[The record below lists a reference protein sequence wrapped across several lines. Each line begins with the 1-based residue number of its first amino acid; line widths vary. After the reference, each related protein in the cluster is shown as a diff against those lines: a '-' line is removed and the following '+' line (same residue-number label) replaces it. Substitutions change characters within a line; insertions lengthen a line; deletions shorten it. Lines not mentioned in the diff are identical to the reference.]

1 MGPQKFTAS
10 SSAEALKQIRKRMG
24 PDAMVISTMDVDQGV
39 EIIAISS
46 EDLASLSD
54 PSVASSKSV
63 KKPVGY
69 TPNYSSDRPIGRS
82 NLGNNLGSKFGSSF
96 DRAIAPPSARNP
108 FSADLPLGSLRRN
121 PARVER
127 SDRSERSV
135 RAPGSE
141 TFTPASFNGAE
152 RIRRGDASVIN
163 PSDNDAFFSASVSA
177 AVSAKKKQDAVAF
190 AEAKAD
196 AKAALNPAPIINVI
210 PAASAAST
218 ASAASAA
225 SAAPSSFASI
235 GTDSP
240 SAVSTLSIA
249 AANSPKVEQLLAEIS
264 EVKYLLQSHVAGNL
278 WGNIQQESSHV
289 TEIVKHLLNSGFSP
303 KLCAQ
308 IARNLP
314 DDFNTQQLIKNAREQ
329 VKCLIKTSRA
339 FDIFDRGGVFA
350 FIGPTGVG
358 KTTTVA
364 KIAARCVLRYG
375 RNQVALLTTDTY
387 RIGAQEQLKTYAKIL
402 GLSVTALRDSED
414 LAAKIK
420 EFSNRKIILLD
431 TAGVSQRDT
440 LMVEQCQLLQN
451 GSERAK
457 RILVMSSTTDLR
469 TQEEVINLHN
479 QAMQNTHH
487 NKLDSVIITK
497 IDEAA
502 HLAPVIDSVIRHDL
516 SILFVS
522 NGQRVPEDL
531 SLPDINYLSHRAMA
545 MRAFSETF
553 SITDE
558 QVPALLSD
566 HLGDWIRKVNS

>member
-1 MGPQKFTAS
+1 LAS
-10 SSAEALKQIRKRMG
+10 
-24 PDAMVISTMDVDQGV
+24 ISTDFPSTVN
-39 EIIAISS
+39 
-46 EDLASLSD
+46 SLS
-54 PSVASSKSV
+54 VNA
-63 KKPVGY
+63 
-69 TPNYSSDRPIGRS
+69 
-82 NLGNNLGSKFGSSF
+82 
-96 DRAIAPPSARNP
+96 
-108 FSADLPLGSLRRN
+108 
-121 PARVER
+121 
-127 SDRSERSV
+127 
-135 RAPGSE
+135 
-141 TFTPASFNGAE
+141 
-152 RIRRGDASVIN
+152 
-163 PSDNDAFFSASVSA
+163 
-177 AVSAKKKQDAVAF
+177 
-190 AEAKAD
+190 
-196 AKAALNPAPIINVI
+196 
-210 PAASAAST
+210 AAS
-218 ASAASAA
+218 
-225 SAAPSSFASI
+225 
-235 GTDSP
+235 
-240 SAVSTLSIA
+240 
-249 AANSPKVEQLLAEIS
+249 SPKVEQLLAEIS

>member
-10 SSAEALKQIRKRMG
+10 NSAEALKQIRKRMG
-24 PDAMVISTMDVDQGV
+24 PDAMVISTTDIDQGV

-46 EDLASLSD
+46 KDLASLSG
-54 PSVASSKSV
+54 PSVSNGGSV
-63 KKPVGY
+63 KKPGGY
-69 TPNYSSDRPIGRS
+69 SPNYSSDRPIERS
-82 NLGNNLGSKFGSSF
+82 YSGSNFGSSF

-121 PARVER
+121 PARAER
-127 SDRSERSV
+127 SDRTERSV

-141 TFTPASFNGAE
+141 IFTPTSFNGVE

-163 PSDNDAFFSASVSA
+163 PSNNDALFSASA
-177 AVSAKKKQDAVAF
+177 AISAKKKQDAAAF
-190 AEAKAD
+190 AGAKAD
-196 AKAALNPAPIINVI
+196 AKAALNPAPLASEI
-210 PAASAAST
+210 PAASST
-218 ASAASAA
+218 SATSATSTSSTS
-225 SAAPSSFASI
+225 SAAPSTLASI
-235 GTDSP
+235 STH
-240 SAVSTLSIA
+240 SAISTLPATA
-249 AANSPKVEQLLAEIS
+249 AASNPKVEQLLAEIS

-314 DDFNTQQLIKNAREQ
+314 DDFNTPQLIKNAREQ

-339 FDIFDRGGVFA
+339 FEIFDRGGVFA

-414 LAAKIK
+414 LASKIK

-451 GSERAK
+451 GSDRAK

-558 QVPALLSD
+558 QVPAILSD

>member
-1 MGPQKFTAS
+1 MGPQKFTAP
-10 SSAEALKQIRKRMG
+10 SSAEALKLIRTRMG
-24 PDAMVISTMDVDQGV
+24 PDAMVISTTDIDHGV
-39 EIIAISS
+39 EIVAISS
-46 EDLASLSD
+46 KDLASLSD
-54 PSVASSKSV
+54 PSVASSMSA
-63 KKPVGY
+63 KKAVSY
-69 TPNYSSDRPIGRS
+69 SPNYTSNRPIGRS
-82 NLGNNLGSKFGSSF
+82 NLGSNSGSNSGSNFGSSF

-127 SDRSERSV
+127 ADRSERSV

-141 TFTPASFNGAE
+141 TFTPTSFNGAE

-163 PSDNDAFFSASVSA
+163 PSNNDAFFSASA
-177 AVSAKKKQDAVAF
+177 AVSAKKKQDAIAF

-196 AKAALNPAPIINVI
+196 AKAALNPAPIANQI
-210 PAASAAST
+210 PVSSTTSATPSSLASISTDSASSVNAPSLLAAAS
-218 ASAASAA
+218 
-225 SAAPSSFASI
+225 
-235 GTDSP
+235 
-240 SAVSTLSIA
+240 
-249 AANSPKVEQLLAEIS
+249 SPKVEQLLAEIS

-289 TEIVKHLLNSGFSP
+289 TEIVKHLINSGFSP

-451 GSERAK
+451 GSDRAK

-479 QAMQNTHH
+479 QAMQNSHN

-558 QVPALLSD
+558 QVPAILSD

>member
-1 MGPQKFTAS
+1 MGPQKFTAP
-10 SSAEALKQIRKRMG
+10 SSAEALKLIRTRMG
-24 PDAMVISTMDVDQGV
+24 PDAMVISTTDIDHGV

-46 EDLASLSD
+46 QDLASLSD
-54 PSVASSKSV
+54 PSLASSMSA
-63 KKPVGY
+63 KKAVSYP
-69 TPNYSSDRPIGRS
+69 TNYSSNRPIGRS
-82 NLGNNLGSKFGSSF
+82 SSGSSNFGSSF

-108 FSADLPLGSLRRN
+108 FSADLPVGSLRRN
-121 PARVER
+121 PARSER

-141 TFTPASFNGAE
+141 TFTPTSFNGAE

-163 PSDNDAFFSASVSA
+163 PSNNDALFSANASA
-177 AVSAKKKQDAVAF
+177 AISAKKKQDAIAF

-196 AKAALNPAPIINVI
+196 AKAALNPTPLANQISNV
-210 PAASAAST
+210 
-218 ASAASAA
+218 SAASATGA
-225 SAAPSSFASI
+225 TPSSLASI
-235 GTDSP
+235 STDFP
-240 SAVSTLSIA
+240 STLSTLSLPA
-249 AANSPKVEQLLAEIS
+249 AASTPKVEQLLAEIS

-339 FDIFDRGGVFA
+339 FDLFDRGGVFA

-414 LAAKIK
+414 LASKVK

-451 GSERAK
+451 GSDRAK

-479 QAMQNTHH
+479 QAMQNSHN

-558 QVPALLSD
+558 QVPAILSD

>member
-1 MGPQKFTAS
+1 MGPQKFTAP
-10 SSAEALKQIRKRMG
+10 SSAEALKLIRTRMG
-24 PDAMVISTMDVDQGV
+24 PDAMVISTTDIDHGV
-39 EIIAISS
+39 EIVAISS
-46 EDLASLSD
+46 QDLASLSD
-54 PSVASSKSV
+54 PALANSMA
-63 KKPVGY
+63 KKPASY
-69 TPNYSSDRPIGRS
+69 SPNYTSNRPIGRS
-82 NLGNNLGSKFGSSF
+82 NSGSNFSSNF

-108 FSADLPLGSLRRN
+108 FSSDLPVGSLRRN
-121 PARVER
+121 PARSER

-141 TFTPASFNGAE
+141 TFTPTSFNGAE

-163 PSDNDAFFSASVSA
+163 PSNNDAFFSASA
-177 AVSAKKKQDAVAF
+177 AVSAKKKQDAIAF

-196 AKAALNPAPIINVI
+196 AKAALNPAPIANEI
-210 PAASAAST
+210 PVSVTTIAT
-218 ASAASAA
+218 
-225 SAAPSSFASI
+225 PSSLASI
-235 GTDSP
+235 STDSP
-240 SAVSTLSIA
+240 SAFSTLSLPTA
-249 AANSPKVEQLLAEIS
+249 ASAPKVEQLLAEIS

-289 TEIVKHLLNSGFSP
+289 TEIVKHLINSGFSP

-414 LAAKIK
+414 LASKIK

-451 GSERAK
+451 GSDRAK

-479 QAMQNTHH
+479 QAMQNSHN
-487 NKLDSVIITK
+487 NKLDTVIITK

-558 QVPALLSD
+558 QVPAILSD

>member
-1 MGPQKFTAS
+1 MGPQKFTAP
-10 SSAEALKQIRKRMG
+10 SSAEALKLIRTRMG
-24 PDAMVISTMDVDQGV
+24 PDAMVISTTDIDHGV
-39 EIIAISS
+39 EIVAISS
-46 EDLASLSD
+46 KDLASLSD
-54 PSVASSKSV
+54 PTLANSMA
-63 KKPVGY
+63 KKPASY
-69 TPNYSSDRPIGRS
+69 SPNYTSNRPIGRS
-82 NLGNNLGSKFGSSF
+82 NLGSNSGTNSGSNFGSSF

-127 SDRSERSV
+127 ADRTERSV

-141 TFTPASFNGAE
+141 TFTPTSFNGAE

-163 PSDNDAFFSASVSA
+163 PSNNDAFFSASASA
-177 AVSAKKKQDAVAF
+177 AVSAKKKQDAIAF

-196 AKAALNPAPIINVI
+196 AKAALNPASIANEIPVSNATATSSTLTSIN
-210 PAASAAST
+210 
-218 ASAASAA
+218 
-225 SAAPSSFASI
+225 
-235 GTDSP
+235 TDSI
-240 SAVSTLSIA
+240 STVSTLSLPA
-249 AANSPKVEQLLAEIS
+249 VASAPKVEQLLAEIS

-339 FDIFDRGGVFA
+339 FDLFDRGGVFA

-414 LAAKIK
+414 LASKIK

-451 GSERAK
+451 GSDRAK

-479 QAMQNTHH
+479 QAMQNSHN

-558 QVPALLSD
+558 QVPAILSD

>member
-10 SSAEALKQIRKRMG
+10 NSAEALKQIRTRMG
-24 PDAMVISTMDVDQGV
+24 PDAMVISTTDIDQGV

-63 KKPVGY
+63 KKPGGY

-82 NLGNNLGSKFGSSF
+82 NLGSSFSSSF

-108 FSADLPLGSLRRN
+108 FSADLPIGTLRRN
-121 PARVER
+121 PARPER

-141 TFTPASFNGAE
+141 TFTPTSFNGAE

-163 PSDNDAFFSASVSA
+163 PSNNDAFFSASASA
-177 AVSAKKKQDAVAF
+177 AVSAKKKQDAAAF

-196 AKAALNPAPIINVI
+196 AKAALNPAPIANEI
-210 PAASAAST
+210 PISSATSATPPTLASISALSLPAAASA
-218 ASAASAA
+218 
-225 SAAPSSFASI
+225 
-235 GTDSP
+235 
-240 SAVSTLSIA
+240 
-249 AANSPKVEQLLAEIS
+249 PKVEQLLAEIS

-314 DDFNTQQLIKNAREQ
+314 DDFNTLQLIKNAREQ

-558 QVPALLSD
+558 QVPAILSD